1 MRAALALVAVLA
13 VLASAAA
20 PHHHGGVLGSHA
32 CAACVTRGAEPAR
45 DETPAV
51 APPATHSRLVVSP
64 PRQAPVAGAPQ
75 GAVPGQS
82 PPLA

>member
-1 MRAALALVAVLA
+1 MRAALALAAVLA
-13 VLASAAA
+13 VLATAAA
-20 PHHHGGVLGSHA
+20 PHHHAGALGSHA

-45 DETPAV
+45 DEAPDV
-51 APPATHSRLVVSP
+51 APPATRERLAP
-64 PRQAPVAGAPQ
+64 AAPGPAPVAGAPL

>member
-1 MRAALALVAVLA
+1 MRAALALVGVLA
-13 VLASAAA
+13 LLATAAA
-20 PHHHGGVLGSHA
+20 PHHHGSALGSHA
-32 CAACVTRGAEPAR
+32 CAACVTRAAEPAR

-51 APPATHSRLVVSP
+51 APPTVRVRLVMSP
-64 PRQAPVAGAPQ
+64 PRLAPVVGAPQ